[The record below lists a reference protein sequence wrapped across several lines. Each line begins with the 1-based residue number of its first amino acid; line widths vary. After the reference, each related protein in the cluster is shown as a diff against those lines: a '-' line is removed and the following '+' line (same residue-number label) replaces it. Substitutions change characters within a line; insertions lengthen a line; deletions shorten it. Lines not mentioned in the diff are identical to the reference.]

1 MRGPVPPASLAPD
14 PAGPSSEGRVSRL
27 KSAWRTDDR
36 GRTTFRLMPP
46 LVLWWAWMV
55 FAVVN
60 VADLMIQ
67 SHDWF
72 AVQVTVAIACVTGIM
87 YACAF
92 RPRVVS
98 DSDGV
103 AIHNPFRDHKVP
115 WGGLTGV
122 FLGDS
127 VEFRCQRAA
136 PNPDKT
142 VYSWALYSPRRSRA
156 RAELRAGFGNRRY
169 RERYDERARRRY
181 QVPDAS
187 VYGKLPAQAKAIASQ
202 HPSHVMASELARR
215 LDEAREAGAAG
226 AVGGVLIARWSWA
239 SIAAVVIPVA
249 ALIAVIAAR

>member
-14 PAGPSSEGRVSRL
+14 PAGQPPEGRLGRL
-27 KSAWRTDDR
+27 RSAWRTDDR

-46 LVLWWAWMV
+46 LVLWWGWLV
-55 FAVVN
+55 FVVIN
-60 VADLMIQ
+60 VADLVIQ

-92 RPRVVS
+92 RPRVIS
-98 DSDGV
+98 DADGV
-103 AIHNPFRDHKVP
+103 AIRNPFRDHKVA
-115 WGGLTGV
+115 WGSLTGV

-127 VEFRCQRAA
+127 VEFLCQREA
-136 PNPDKT
+136 PKTDKT

-156 RAELRAGFGNRRY
+156 RAELRAGFGSRRH
-169 RERYDERARRRY
+169 RERHDERARRRY
-181 QVPDAS
+181 QVPDTS
-187 VYGKLPAQAKAIASQ
+187 VYGKLPAQAKEIASQ

-226 AVGGVLIARWSWA
+226 GVLTARWSWA

-249 ALIAVIAAR
+249 GLIAVIAAR